1 MKNYSLF
8 LLLVVLFVFSSCSKE
23 EAIEIVKSN
32 DTPIELKNQSGDLEK
47 GFEIS
52 MDRAEDVE
60 KYQSE
65 SGNERWNPAY
75 FRFHTLKAALKCT
88 GLDAAVLSGNKTI
101 YAPSDAAFAD
111 LGLDASNVCTTL
123 TTQQLTDILLYH
135 VSDGIVKYNETGC
148 VELLDGN
155 VAQLTRKNWYKRF
168 INGTRN
174 YISWTQYGANYK
186 LRVYAIKDVL
196 MPPADNIVATASSVA
211 TFSSLVAAVTAADP
225 AIAAALTDEDAVYT
239 VFAPTDQA
247 FADLLSALGYAT
259 LNDLVAGIGVANLS
273 TVLLYHVFDG
283 CAFSNDLVDGQSIP
297 TLQGESI
304 DVDLANL
311 SLIDA
316 STTPAGLDASGLD
329 VLTSNGIVHTIDKVL
344 LPQAIVSQL

>member
-1 MKNYSLF
+1 MKNYSFF

-23 EAIEIVKSN
+23 EAIEII
-32 DTPIELKNQSGDLEK
+32 DTKNSPIELSDKKGEYEK

-52 MDRAEDVE
+52 MDRAEDLQ

-65 SGNERWNPAY
+65 SGNQRWDPAY
-75 FRFHTLKAALKCT
+75 FRFSTLRAALKCT
-88 GLDAAVLSGNKTI
+88 GLDAALLSGNKTI
-101 YAPSDAAFAD
+101 YAPSNAAFAD
-111 LGLDASNVCTTL
+111 LGLDASNVCSAL

-135 VSDGIVKYNETGC
+135 VSDGIVKYHEMGC

-155 VAQLTRKNWYKRF
+155 VAQLTSKNWYSRY
-168 INGTRN
+168 INDSRN
-174 YISWTQYGANYK
+174 YLSWTQKGSNYK
-186 LRVYAIKDVL
+186 LRVYAISDVL
-196 MPPADNIVATASSVA
+196 MPPTDNIVATASSVA

-225 AIAAALTDEDAVYT
+225 AIAAALSDEDAVLT

-247 FADLLSALGYAT
+247 FADLLNALGYAT

-273 TVLLYHVFDG
+273 TVLLYHVYDG

-304 DVDLANL
+304 DVDLTNL

-316 STTPAGLDASGLD
+316 STTPAGLDATGLD